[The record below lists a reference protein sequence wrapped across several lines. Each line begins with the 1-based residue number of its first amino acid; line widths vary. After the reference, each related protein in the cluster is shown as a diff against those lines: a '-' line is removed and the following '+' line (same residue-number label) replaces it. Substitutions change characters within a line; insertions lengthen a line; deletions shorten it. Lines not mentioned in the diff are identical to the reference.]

1 MKGPQKYVYI
11 ELCCNGCN
19 FLRSNLFISG
29 QNPIY
34 IYRCKKTKMITI
46 QTHQEERIIY
56 QGPCLQVPAP
66 DWCPY
71 LKGESE

>member
-1 MKGPQKYVYI
+1 MYGPQKYVYS

-19 FLRSNLFISG
+19 FLRSNLHISG

-34 IYRCKKTKMITI
+34 IHRCKKADMIEI

-56 QGPCLQVPAP
+56 QGSHAQVPTP
-66 DWCPY
+66 EWCPY
-71 LKGESE
+71 LKKE